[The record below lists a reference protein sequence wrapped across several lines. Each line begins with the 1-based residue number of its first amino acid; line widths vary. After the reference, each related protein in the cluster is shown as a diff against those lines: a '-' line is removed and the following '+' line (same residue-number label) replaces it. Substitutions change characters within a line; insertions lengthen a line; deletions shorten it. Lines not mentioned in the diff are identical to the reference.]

1 MPSHT
6 LTLVRRRLTLVLFR
20 TLLRARGTTHRSAQ
34 QPHKHTSAHEWWHCQ
49 RLLCSTLFAV
59 SFEGPTLPILSTPPP
74 PIASSHLLMFF
85 DTLEQLTPSFRSFFS
100 PQSVHPYH
108 YFSTS
113 VCTPDLAMTIFILT
127 KKTIQFSSFIYCIL
141 FYLILRKL
149 EKNNWS
155 TITLVFLNFFL
166 SKLQKDWSINWTVKC
181 EKLIWRT
188 KINIH
193 FKTWIYNSIYD

>member
-20 TLLRARGTTHRSAQ
+20 TLLRARGTTHRSAR

-85 DTLEQLTPSFRSFFS
+85 DTLEQLTPSFRSFFFPS
-100 PQSVHPYH
+100 ICPSLSLFQHECVYSRPCHDNFHPHEEDY
-108 YFSTS
+108 
-113 VCTPDLAMTIFILT
+113 PILIVYLLHLVLLNT
-127 KKTIQFSSFIYCIL
+127 QKTRKKITGLPAHWSF
-141 FYLILRKL
+141 
-149 EKNNWS
+149 
-155 TITLVFLNFFL
+155 
-166 SKLQKDWSINWTVKC
+166 
-181 EKLIWRT
+181 
-188 KINIH
+188 
-193 FKTWIYNSIYD
+193 